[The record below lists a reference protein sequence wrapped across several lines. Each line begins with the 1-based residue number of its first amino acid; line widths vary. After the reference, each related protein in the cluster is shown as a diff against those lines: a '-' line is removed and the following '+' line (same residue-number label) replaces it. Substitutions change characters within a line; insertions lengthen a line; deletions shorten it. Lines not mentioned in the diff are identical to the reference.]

1 MKEDQAYSEPSHSQN
16 SLFKRFQRY
25 LDIFRDIDTYSA
37 TLTGT
42 QLKRKGRPPL
52 PFLKIEKNCLILERQ
67 ALIVTIFGLNF
78 TFKIWF

>member
-42 QLKRKGRPPL
+42 
-52 PFLKIEKNCLILERQ
+52 
-67 ALIVTIFGLNF
+67 
-78 TFKIWF
+78 